1 MATQTQVNRL
11 VDIQQYGQSIWYD
24 NIRRGL
30 ITSGELKKMLDDDG
44 LLGITSNPTI
54 FKNAI
59 SGSTD
64 YDDIIKTL
72 VKREKGV
79 DEIYETLAVEDI
91 QMACDLLRPV
101 YDRTKGRD
109 GFVSLEVSPYL
120 ANDTDGTLKEANRLR
135 KEVGRDNVMIKVPA
149 TPAGIPAFEQLIAD
163 GFNIN
168 VTLLF
173 AVGMYE
179 KVANAYVA
187 GLEKRLAAGKD
198 IRNISSVA
206 SFFVSRIDTEIDKR
220 IALRLPLLK
229 TDAEREK
236 LSALYGKT
244 AIANAKMAYKLYNQI
259 ISTPRWKKLADKG
272 ARVQRLL
279 WASTSTK
286 NPKYRDVF
294 YVEGLIGQDTVDTVP
309 AATFSS
315 FRDHGEAGATLDK
328 NIAAAERDLQTL
340 ADLGIDL
347 ADATAKLMDEGVKSF
362 SDSFDELMSAIE
374 KKREAILGDTVD
386 RQTFSIGKDA
396 ETVKASLESM
406 RKSGF
411 VRRLW
416 DKDPTLWTKKK
427 EHHPIIRNAL
437 GWLHVVEQ
445 ELERVERLTAFAD
458 EVKKRGF
465 KHALLLGMGGSSLCP
480 EVMRLTFGVIKGF
493 PELHVLDS
501 TVPAQVAAIEK
512 KVDLAKTLCIVAS
525 KSGST
530 TEPNVFHHYFFEKM
544 KAACKGDAKK
554 AALNFIAIT
563 DPGSSLE
570 KEVTEKGFWHVF
582 SGVPEIGG
590 RFSALSKFGL
600 APAAAMGVDVKAFLT
615 ETERMVHSCASCV
628 PPEDNPG
635 VVLGTILG
643 ELAKK
648 GRDKVTF
655 ITSPAIS
662 DLGAWLEQLL
672 AESTGKEG
680 TGLIPVADEP
690 LGSPDNYGD
699 DRVFAYVRVTK
710 APDAKQDKM
719 VDALE
724 KAGHPV
730 VRGIIDAKTD
740 LGEEFFRWEIATA
753 TAGAILG
760 INAFDQPNVQESKDN
775 TKALLEEYKKK
786 GALPQEAPVLK
797 ADGIELYADK
807 KNAAELKEKAARSQF
822 PKGSLESYLQAHYAR
837 LKKGD
842 YAALTAYIEMSAAHV
857 KTLQSIRTTLRDT
870 KKVATTV
877 GFGPRFLHS
886 TGQLHKGGPDSGV
899 FTQITCD
906 DPEDLPIPGEKFTF
920 GVLKEA
926 QSLGDFQCLAKRG
939 RRLLRVHLGKNVDKG
954 LERLRKAVEAVT
966 R

>member
-1 MATQTQVNRL
+1 MSTQTQVNPL
-11 VDIQQYGQSIWYD
+11 VGIQEHGQSPWYD

-30 ITSGELKKMLDDDG
+30 IASGELQQMIDQDG
-44 LLGITSNPTI
+44 LLGITSNPSI

-59 SGSTD
+59 AGSTD
-64 YDDIIKTL
+64 YDTEITAL
-72 VKREKGV
+72 VKKETGV
-79 DEIYETLAVEDI
+79 DQIYETLAVKDI
-91 QMACDLLRPV
+91 QMATDLMRPV
-101 YDRTKGRD
+101 YDKTGGRD
-109 GFVSLEVSPYL
+109 GYVSLEVSPYL
-120 ANDTDGTLKEANRLR
+120 ANDTEGTLKEARRLR
-135 KEVGRDNVMIKVPA
+135 KAVSRDNVMIKVPA
-149 TPAGIPAFEQLIAD
+149 TPAGIPAFEQLISE

-173 AVGMYE
+173 AVEMYE
-179 KVANAYVA
+179 KVALAYLS
-187 GLEKRLAAGKD
+187 GLEKRLAAGQD
-198 IRNISSVA
+198 IRGIGSVA
-206 SFFVSRIDTEIDKR
+206 SFFVSRIDSEIDKR
-220 IALRLPLLK
+220 IALQLPLLK
-229 TDAEREK
+229 SDADRKK
-236 LSALYGKT
+236 LSALCGKT
-244 AIANAKMAYKLYNQI
+244 AVANAKMAYKLYKQI
-259 ISTPRWKKLADKG
+259 IAGPRWKKLAAAG
-272 ARVQRLL
+272 AKVQRLL

-294 YVEGLIGQDTVDTVP
+294 YVEDLIGQDTVNTIP
-309 AATFSS
+309 AATFNA
-315 FRDHGEAGATLDK
+315 FRDHGKVSASLEK
-328 NIAAAERDLQTL
+328 EMAAAERDLKTL
-340 ADLGIDL
+340 AEHGIDL
-347 ADATAKLMDEGVKSF
+347 SNATAQLLDEGVKAF

-374 KKREAILGDTVD
+374 KKREAIMGDTIN
-386 RQTFSIGKDA
+386 RQTFNIGKEADA
-396 ETVKASLESM
+396 VKAALDSM

-416 DKDPTLWTKKK
+416 EKDPTLWTKKK
-427 EHHPIIRNAL
+427 EHHPVIRGAL
-437 GWLHVVEQ
+437 GWLNVVDQ
-445 ELERVERLTAFAD
+445 EFERASRLTDFAV

-501 TVPAQVAAIEK
+501 TVPSQIAAFEK
-512 KVDLAKTLCIVAS
+512 KVDLAKTLCIVSS

-530 TEPNVFHHYFFEKM
+530 IEPNVFYQYFFDKM
-544 KAACKGDAKK
+544 RAVKGAKAAE
-554 AALNFIAIT
+554 NFIAIT
-563 DPGSSLE
+563 DPGSALE
-570 KEVTEKGFWHVF
+570 KEAQKMGFWHIF

-590 RFSALSKFGL
+590 RYSALSKFGL
-600 APAAAMGVDVKAFLT
+600 VPAAAMGVDTRAFLT
-615 ETERMVHSCASCV
+615 EAERMVHSCASCV

-648 GRDKVTF
+648 GRDKVT
-655 ITSPAIS
+655 IIASPAIG
-662 DLGAWLEQLL
+662 DLGAWLEQLI

-690 LGSPDNYGD
+690 LASPDKYGN

-710 APDAKQDKM
+710 SADAKQDKL

-730 VRGIIDAKTD
+730 VRCVIDAITD

-775 TKALLEEYKKK
+775 TKALLDEYKKK
-786 GALPQEAPVLK
+786 GSLPADKPILEAE
-797 ADGIELYADK
+797 GIALYADK
-807 KNAAELKEKAARSQF
+807 KNAAALKDKTARSQF
-822 PKGSLESYLQAHYAR
+822 PKGSLESVLQAHFSR
-837 LKKGD
+837 LKAGD
-842 YAALTAYIEMSAAHV
+842 YAAFNAYIEMSAANV
-857 KTLQSIRTTLRDT
+857 KAVQAIRSTVRDT

-886 TGQLHKGGPDSGV
+886 TGQLHKGGPDSGF

-906 DPEDLPIPGEKFTF
+906 DASDLSIPGEKFTF
-920 GVLKEA
+920 GILKEA
-926 QSLGDFQCLAKRG
+926 QALGDFQCLAKRG
-939 RRLLRVHLGKNVDKG
+939 RRLLRVHLGKNVEKG
-954 LERLRKAVEAVT
+954 LERLRKAVAAVT